1 MDRNSKLMTTGIV
14 AALLALLCCATPA
27 LVIALAA
34 MGLAAYAGKADYV
47 AIALF
52 VASMALI
59 GFAIARRRRQP

>member
-1 MDRNSKLMTTGIV
+1 V
-14 AALLALLCCATPA
+14 AALVALLCCATPA